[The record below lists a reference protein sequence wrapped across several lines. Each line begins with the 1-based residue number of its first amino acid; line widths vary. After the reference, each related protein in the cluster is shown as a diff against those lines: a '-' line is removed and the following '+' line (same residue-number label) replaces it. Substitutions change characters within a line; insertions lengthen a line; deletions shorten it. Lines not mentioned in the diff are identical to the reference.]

1 MFTEIYFVILKSQ
14 KQYKTP
20 LVEEY
25 AAIEVKEIING
36 IKDNI
41 Y

>member
-20 LVEEY
+20 LEEY
-25 AAIEVKEIING
+25 AAIEIKEIING